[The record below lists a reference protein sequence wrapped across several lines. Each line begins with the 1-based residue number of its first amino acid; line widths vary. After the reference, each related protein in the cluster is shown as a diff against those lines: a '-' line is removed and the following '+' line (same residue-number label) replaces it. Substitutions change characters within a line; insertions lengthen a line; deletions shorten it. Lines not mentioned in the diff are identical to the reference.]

1 MLTYLDKS
9 DPLKPAG
16 RVSFCGTFELYE
28 PEPVQHDHQRR
39 YEGELYYDARDG
51 VEERSRHKRLPR
63 KRVAGYTEQDHF
75 GGAPYDAPREHGCY
89 DREVKS
95 GDALLF
101 RTVIKE
107 SRHEAVSCE
116 LECHGSGDRIQR
128 GHSEDKR
135 AHDGENRTDRETVL
149 PAADKS
155 AEKHRNVHG
164 EQHIAYLRYAA
175 GDHGQYHTERRKHCG
190 ESQVFYLLF
199 HFAPRFFIWPS
210 PRLPLHDGRRCVP
223 SRL

>member
-1 MLTYLDKS
+1 MMPGTALRNA
-9 DPLKPAG
+9 PAINACH
-16 RVSFCGTFELYE
+16 VN
-28 PEPVQHDHQRR
+28 
-39 YEGELYYDARDG
+39 A
-51 VEERSRHKRLPR
+51 LP
-63 KRVAGYTEQDHF
+63 AIPSSITSA
-75 GGAPYDAPREHGCY
+75 APHTMRPGCY

-95 GDALLF
+95 GYALLF